1 MNQEIFARYADIKK
15 QIAEL
20 EDQLEELKPE
30 VTAELK
36 DLPNTTAKL
45 PFGIFN
51 LQKRA
56 KWTYSEIAQQLEREL
71 KSRKKEEEKDGNCQ
85 GRIQRRCRVQGRC
98 GRDGRLIRF
107 YGRLS
112 AGPGRHPVRI
122 KPDIAVQQIRRARE
136 LASELADSVGKRPC
150 TDQCLS

>member
-36 DLPNTTAKL
+36 ELPNNSAKL
-45 PFGIFN
+45 PFGVFN

-56 KWTYSEIAQQLEREL
+56 KWTYSETIQQLDQQL
-71 KSRKKEEEKDGNCQ
+71 KAGKKEEEQNG
-85 GRIQRRCRVQGRC
+85 
-98 GRDGRLIRF
+98 
-107 YGRLS
+107 
-112 AGPGRHPVRI
+112 
-122 KPDIAVQQIRRARE
+122 IATAEYTEYVMFKGA
-136 LASELADSVGKRPC
+136 AAAAVA
-150 TDQCLS
+150 